1 MEDNTGCLSPKEPLL
16 NGNERWKND
25 GFSRVNSYNSLRT
38 DFLSRL
44 PQKVRSGLDVE
55 SSFHVDIP
63 KTKGL
68 SQGNQIDIS
77 FCFTVIEFLSV
88 VVEFIEEKEYYERQ
102 FATLKSF
109 EEVDTLMETNTIDEE
124 DDEEQV
130 EAEKAMKIS
139 NYANVLLLVFKIYAA
154 IRTGSI
160 AIAAS
165 TLDSLLDLLAGGI
178 LWFTHIS
185 MKNINIY
192 KYPIGKL
199 RVQPV
204 GIIIFAAVMA
214 TLGFQ
219 ILIQAVEELI
229 VNESRPKMSSN
240 QLLWLYMIMI
250 TATVVKMAL
259 WIYCRSSGNSIVR
272 AYAKDHYF
280 DVVTNV
286 VGLIAAVLGDKYYWW
301 IDPTGAILLAL
312 YTITNWSGT
321 VIENAVSLVGQTA
334 SPEVLQKLTYL
345 VTRHPQVKRVD
356 TVRAY
361 TFGALYFVEVDI
373 ELPEEL
379 PLKEA
384 HAIGE
389 TLQNKIEKLPEVERA
404 FVHLDFECEHK
415 PEHSVLSRLQ
425 TWDPVFPFHGESV
438 YPVKELNEIFQ
449 LELES
454 IVWNQMEGN
463 SGSGPKTPLLM
474 GEGRRSR
481 RLSRRNSVN
490 SLRSNFVEKLPAKVR
505 SGLDIESPYQ
515 INLSKTTGLT
525 EGEKEYYEKQ
535 MDTLKSFEDVD
546 ILMGND
552 DDNEDDDEEQARHEK
567 AMKISNYANIVLL
580 AFKIYATIKTGSL
593 AIAASTLDSLLDLMA
608 GGILWFTHLSMKKI
622 NIYKYPIGKLRVQP
636 VGIVIFAAIMATLG
650 FQILIQAVEQL
661 IQHKPTEKMSSNQLL
676 WLYAIMLSATAVKL
690 ALWLYCR
697 SSRNEIVRAY
707 AKDHYFDVVTNVVGL
722 IAAVLGN
729 KFYWWID
736 PAGAILL
743 AVYTIINWSGT
754 VVENAVSLVGQSAP
768 PEFLQKLTYLVLR
781 HPLVQ
786 RVEMIRA
793 YTFGVL
799 YFVEVD
805 IELPEELPLKEAHVI
820 GETLQNKIEKLTEVE
835 RAFVHLDFECDHKP
849 EHIVLSKLPGNDP

>member
-1 MEDNTGCLSPKEPLL
+1 
-16 NGNERWKND
+16 
-25 GFSRVNSYNSLRT
+25 
-38 DFLSRL
+38 
-44 PQKVRSGLDVE
+44 
-55 SSFHVDIP
+55 
-63 KTKGL
+63 
-68 SQGNQIDIS
+68 
-77 FCFTVIEFLSV
+77 
-88 VVEFIEEKEYYERQ
+88 
-102 FATLKSF
+102 
-109 EEVDTLMETNTIDEE
+109 
-124 DDEEQV
+124 
-130 EAEKAMKIS
+130 
-139 NYANVLLLVFKIYAA
+139 
-154 IRTGSI
+154 
-160 AIAAS
+160 
-165 TLDSLLDLLAGGI
+165 
-178 LWFTHIS
+178 
-185 MKNINIY
+185 
-192 KYPIGKL
+192 
-199 RVQPV
+199 
-204 GIIIFAAVMA
+204 
-214 TLGFQ
+214 
-219 ILIQAVEELI
+219 
-229 VNESRPKMSSN
+229 
-240 QLLWLYMIMI
+240 
-250 TATVVKMAL
+250 
-259 WIYCRSSGNSIVR
+259 
-272 AYAKDHYF
+272 
-280 DVVTNV
+280 
-286 VGLIAAVLGDKYYWW
+286 
-301 IDPTGAILLAL
+301 
-312 YTITNWSGT
+312 
-321 VIENAVSLVGQTA
+321 
-334 SPEVLQKLTYL
+334 
-345 VTRHPQVKRVD
+345 
-356 TVRAY
+356 
-361 TFGALYFVEVDI
+361 
-373 ELPEEL
+373 
-379 PLKEA
+379 
-384 HAIGE
+384 
-389 TLQNKIEKLPEVERA
+389 
-404 FVHLDFECEHK
+404 
-415 PEHSVLSRLQ
+415 
-425 TWDPVFPFHGESV
+425 
-438 YPVKELNEIFQ
+438 
-449 LELES
+449 
-454 IVWNQMEGN
+454 MEGN

-490 SLRSNFVEKLPAKVR
+490 SLRSNFVAKLPDKVR
-505 SGLDIESPYQ
+505 SGLDTESPYQ

-525 EGEKEYYEKQ
+525 KGEKEYYEKQ

-650 FQILIQAVEQL
+650 LQILIQAVEQL

-690 ALWLYCR
+690 ALWLYCK

-768 PEFLQKLTYLVLR
+768 PEFLQKLTYLVIR

>member
-1 MEDNTGCLSPKEPLL
+1 
-16 NGNERWKND
+16 
-25 GFSRVNSYNSLRT
+25 
-38 DFLSRL
+38 
-44 PQKVRSGLDVE
+44 
-55 SSFHVDIP
+55 
-63 KTKGL
+63 
-68 SQGNQIDIS
+68 
-77 FCFTVIEFLSV
+77 
-88 VVEFIEEKEYYERQ
+88 
-102 FATLKSF
+102 
-109 EEVDTLMETNTIDEE
+109 
-124 DDEEQV
+124 
-130 EAEKAMKIS
+130 
-139 NYANVLLLVFKIYAA
+139 
-154 IRTGSI
+154 
-160 AIAAS
+160 
-165 TLDSLLDLLAGGI
+165 
-178 LWFTHIS
+178 
-185 MKNINIY
+185 
-192 KYPIGKL
+192 
-199 RVQPV
+199 
-204 GIIIFAAVMA
+204 
-214 TLGFQ
+214 
-219 ILIQAVEELI
+219 
-229 VNESRPKMSSN
+229 
-240 QLLWLYMIMI
+240 
-250 TATVVKMAL
+250 
-259 WIYCRSSGNSIVR
+259 
-272 AYAKDHYF
+272 
-280 DVVTNV
+280 
-286 VGLIAAVLGDKYYWW
+286 
-301 IDPTGAILLAL
+301 
-312 YTITNWSGT
+312 
-321 VIENAVSLVGQTA
+321 
-334 SPEVLQKLTYL
+334 
-345 VTRHPQVKRVD
+345 
-356 TVRAY
+356 
-361 TFGALYFVEVDI
+361 
-373 ELPEEL
+373 
-379 PLKEA
+379 
-384 HAIGE
+384 
-389 TLQNKIEKLPEVERA
+389 
-404 FVHLDFECEHK
+404 
-415 PEHSVLSRLQ
+415 
-425 TWDPVFPFHGESV
+425 
-438 YPVKELNEIFQ
+438 
-449 LELES
+449 
-454 IVWNQMEGN
+454 MEGN
-463 SGSGPKTPLLM
+463 SVSGPKTPLLM

-490 SLRSNFVEKLPAKVR
+490 SLRSNFVAKLPDKVR

-552 DDNEDDDEEQARHEK
+552 NDNEDDDEEQAQHEK

-661 IQHKPTEKMSSNQLL
+661 IQHRPTEKMSPNQLL

-768 PEFLQKLTYLVLR
+768 PEFLQKLTYLVIT

-786 RVEMIRA
+786 RIEMIRA

-805 IELPEELPLKEAHVI
+805 IELPEELPLKVAHVI